1 MNKNKMLIAIALIL
15 MLTIAFSLVAL
26 PVANAQE
33 TKQTYAFIGAKPN
46 PVGVGQEILLH
57 FGITAS
63 TRNVKDQWKGLTVT
77 VIRPD
82 GTTETLGPFN
92 TDSTGG
98 TGTMYT
104 PNKAGNYTLQAH
116 FPEQWYNFTGW
127 DMFGGPSNTLY
138 KASDSEKLTLVVTEE
153 PREYYPSHALP
164 TEYWTRPI
172 DAQLREWYAVTGNWL
187 TASWYTSGNRYA
199 PYNDGPETAHVLWTK
214 ELTIGGLAGGSLG
227 LVGSGATS
235 VGYGTGDAYEG
246 LYSTRLIVGGRLY
259 YTEGGSTG
267 TVPVV
272 YHCVDLHTGE
282 ELWSKTFLN
291 NQTLAL
297 GQDFYFESY
306 NYQGTFEYL
315 WVGAAST
322 GFGGSASSTWTAFDA
337 YTGNWRFTIENV
349 PTGTTLTDEKG
360 GLHVLKVDLTNGWM
374 ALWNMTH
381 FGVMTVTPGR
391 EYYSGGGSWGDNV
404 HFLTLD
410 AGANTTAAKAAW
422 VWNVTIPTDL
432 PGSVQATFFG
442 DRIIGSNLGG
452 WFGGGTVPTDTV
464 VWGISLKSGE
474 EGRLLFNTTWKTPSS
489 WITGNQR
496 MSWAAWSQE
505 DKVGVLWSMDLRQHY
520 GVSLETGKLM
530 WGPSESQY
538 YLDMWE
544 GTGLTS
550 HLITYGRLYTSGVSG
565 IVYCYNVTTGELLW
579 TYKARDPYTESP
591 FSDNWWLGIAFITD
605 GKIYAV
611 HGEHSSNQPLPR
623 GAPFICLNATTGDL
637 IWRADGLFRSTG
649 SGGMP
654 IIGDSVIAALD
665 TYSSSECAYVFVVFG
680 L

>member
-1 MNKNKMLIAIALIL
+1 MNFGKNKTELTAIAIVL
-15 MLTIAFSLVAL
+15 MFAMAASLVAL
-26 PVANAQE
+26 PTANAQA

-46 PVGVGQEILLH
+46 PVGVGQEVLLH
-57 FGITAS
+57 FGITIP
-63 TRNVKDQWKGLTVT
+63 TRNVNDKWRGLTVT
-77 VIRPD
+77 VTRPD
-82 GTTETLGPFN
+82 VTTETLGPFD

-98 TGTMYT
+98 TGTVYRPTM
-104 PNKAGNYTLQAH
+104 AGNYTLQAH

-138 KASDSEKLTLVVTEE
+138 KASDSDKLTLVVQEE
-153 PREYYPSHALP
+153 PIPYYPGHPLP
-164 TEYWTRPI
+164 IEFWTRPI
-172 DAQLREWYAVTGNWL
+172 DAQLREWYEITGNWL
-187 TASWYTSGNRYA
+187 SASWATSGNRYA
-199 PYNDGPETAHVLWTK
+199 PYNDGPETAHILWTK
-214 ELTIGGLAGGSLG
+214 GLTMGGLVGGSLG
-227 LVGSGATS
+227 Q

-282 ELWSKTFLN
+282 ELWSKTFLDN
-291 NQTLAL
+291 KTLAL
-297 GQDFYFESY
+297 AQDFYFESY

-315 WVGAAST
+315 WVST
-322 GFGGSASSTWTAFDA
+322 GGYNWMTGAYLPGSWYAFDA
-337 YTGNWRFTIENV
+337 YSGDWRFTIDNV

-360 GLHVLKVDLTNGWM
+360 GLYVLKVDLTNGWM

-410 AGANTTAAKAAW
+410 AAANTTAAKAAW
-422 VWNVTIPTDL
+422 VWNVTIPDL

-442 DRIIGSNLGG
+442 DRVIGSNLGG
-452 WFGGGTVPTDTV
+452 GFGGGTVPADTV

-474 EGRLLFNTTWKTPSS
+474 EGRVLFNTTWKTPSS

-520 GVSLETGKLM
+520 GVSLETGQLM
-530 WGPSESQY
+530 WGPTPSQY

-550 HLITYGRLYTSGVSG
+550 HLIAYGRLYACGVSG
-565 IVYCYNVTTGELLW
+565 IVYCYDVTTGDLLW
-579 TYKARDPYTESP
+579 TYEARDPYTESS
-591 FSDNWWLGIAFITD
+591 FSNNWWLGIAFITD
-605 GKIYAV
+605 GKSMPYMA
-611 HGEHSSNQPLPR
+611 STLPISLCR
-623 GAPFICLNATTGDL
+623 VAHPSFA
-637 IWRADGLFRSTG
+637 ST
-649 SGGMP
+649 
-654 IIGDSVIAALD
+654 LQLE
-665 TYSSSECAYVFVVFG
+665 T
-680 L
+680 